1 MSRRKEE
8 PTALRVIE
16 STPLSNREAEQ
27 IITQCLES
35 SEMGSGST
43 GAQLRRVQR
52 DLRGLPPLLTN
63 STTGEV
69 DVDMGDAPAEVS
81 MVVDADESMQ
91 DEDDGTIDKEERKR
105 RKKERRKEEKRL
117 KAQAKAQEADS

>member
-8 PTALRVIE
+8 VTALRVTE
-16 STPLSNREAEQ
+16 STSLSNREAEQ

-35 SEMGSGST
+35 SDMGTGST

-69 DVDMGDAPAEVS
+69 DVDMGDAPAEFS
-81 MVVDADESMQ
+81 MVVEDSVPEQA
-91 DEDDGTIDKEERKR
+91 EDDGTIDKEERKR

-117 KAQAKAQEADS
+117 KAQSKAQEADS